1 MSKGDGAL
9 GGDEQEG
16 AAEVMEEAVL
26 RARLALIRQEHADL
40 DAAVAALQADAA
52 PDMLRI
58 ARMKKRK
65 LQLRDQIAR
74 FEDELTPD
82 IIA

>member
-1 MSKGDGAL
+1 MTD
-9 GGDEQEG
+9 DDQEG
-16 AAEVMEEAVL
+16 AAAVVDQAVL

-40 DAAVAALQADAA
+40 DAAVGALTAEAA

-58 ARMKKRK
+58 ARMKKKK
-65 LQLRDQIAR
+65 LQLRDQIAA
-74 FEDELTPD
+74 FEDALTPD